1 MILMVEKDKT
11 LLVDGPARV
20 HLLSG
25 KASVLGALIETGEE
39 IIVRKGKRLPLEPL
53 CISKFELTLGDSA
66 SYAETEGSSIPLSW
80 RNAVNHILS
89 GKGPK
94 IVLILGGVDS
104 GKTSFCTFLANLA
117 LNARYR
123 VAVIDGD
130 PGQSDIGPPG
140 TVSLSFVREP
150 IMDLFKSKPETLV
163 FIGVTSPS
171 KEIGAILEALGTLKN
186 EASKKGANLL
196 IINTDGWVE
205 GEGALSYKVRLV
217 KTVAPNVVV
226 AIQNENELASILSE
240 LNGVEA
246 LTVDSPKEVK
256 KRDRETR
263 KLLRESAY
271 KKHLRDAKVRSFPS
285 SWVEIDGDLKLGTEN
300 KPELKSRIEV
310 IVGRRV
316 VHCEE
321 TSNYI
326 LFFLGREA
334 KLGEEE
340 LMKLEAELGKK
351 AVSFNEGE
359 EEGILVALENAH
371 RNVLGIGTIHSVDYE
386 KRTIRICTPVQ
397 EAVSRIKVGRIKLD
411 REGNEIGWM
420 LEAL

>member
-171 KEIGAILEALGTLKN
+171 KEIGAILEALGTLKD
-186 EASKKGANLL
+186 EASKKGAYLL

-205 GEGALSYKVRLV
+205 GEGAVDYKVRLV
-217 KTVAPNVVV
+217 KTIAPNIVV

-240 LNGVEA
+240 LSGVEA
-246 LTVDSPKEVK
+246 HTVDSPKEVK

-271 KKHLRDAKVRSFPS
+271 KKHLREAKVRSFPS
-285 SWVEIDGDLKLGTEN
+285 SWIEIDGDLTLGTEN
-300 KPELKSRIEV
+300 RPELKSRIEEIIGTEV
-310 IVGRRV
+310 L
-316 VHCEE
+316 HCEE

-326 LFFLGREA
+326 LFFLGRQTR
-334 KLGEEE
+334 LREEE

-351 AVSFNEGE
+351 AVSLHEGE
-359 EEGILVALENAH
+359 EEGILVAMENADGK
-371 RNVLGIGTIHSVDYE
+371 VLGIGTIHSVDYE

-397 EAVSRIKVGRIKLD
+397 EAVSKIRVGRIKLD

-420 LEAL
+420 LESL